1 MKKLILLLLV
11 VSCAQELPVVE
22 TVEKES
28 FQQLMKKDYPL
39 IDVRTPQEFS
49 GGHIKNA
56 VNIDFNAPSFKDQIS
71 ELDREQPFLIYCA
84 AGGRSA
90 KAASLM
96 NSMGFKKAKID
107 SAVKIGGSL
116 SVLEKECN
124 YYYQKLIN
132 MGDQN

>member
-49 GGHIKNA
+49 G
-56 VNIDFNAPSFKDQIS
+56 
-71 ELDREQPFLIYCA
+71 
-84 AGGRSA
+84 
-90 KAASLM
+90 
-96 NSMGFKKAKID
+96 
-107 SAVKIGGSL
+107 
-116 SVLEKECN
+116 
-124 YYYQKLIN
+124 
-132 MGDQN
+132 

>member
-96 NSMGFKKAKID
+96 NSMGFKKVYELK
-107 SAVKIGGSL
+107 GGFR
-116 SVLEKECN
+116 N
-124 YYYQKLIN
+124 W
-132 MGDQN
+132 

>member
-39 IDVRTPQEFS
+39 IDVRTHQEFS

-90 KAASLM
+90 KQL
-96 NSMGFKKAKID
+96 
-107 SAVKIGGSL
+107 L
-116 SVLEKECN
+116 
-124 YYYQKLIN
+124 
-132 MGDQN
+132 